1 MTMRRA
7 HGRYALVLLA
17 ALALGACSSEPVPE
31 LAYYTLPPVTAK
43 APPGAPRFNVPIAV
57 DAFLADGVYNEQG
70 ILYLSQKNR
79 NLRSYHYQLW
89 QDPPTRMLQRRL
101 TDTLRALHLSDL
113 VADRLPS
120 SSDQVAVLGLVRRFD
135 RVEQAD
141 GWHAIVQL
149 EMRVERG
156 TGATRI
162 SPATWS
168 IRDRERPGALGSGA
182 STPGPAPDGDRAAG
196 VPRGARRAAARGSN
210 TRGPGRGGRPWCHRQ
225 PTRLRATCRRISD
238 RPARRTRRPA

>member
-156 TGATRI
+156 TAR
-162 SPATWS
+162 
-168 IRDRERPGALGSGA
+168 ALGSGA